1 MREFAVKIWEGFE
14 KAVYLVIKPFFV
26 LFKKDLTDEIFQ
38 SFMQFVKFG
47 IVGLSNTAVSYI
59 LYVISLLFFQKLG
72 IFPKIDYIISSMI
85 GFILSVLWSF
95 YWNNKMVFTLEDGQE
110 RSLWKALI
118 KTYISYSFTG
128 LFLSNILLIF
138 WVQFCNIPE
147 LIAPLINLII
157 SVPLNFIINKFWAFK
172 KESNFRNIT

>member
-1 MREFAVKIWEGFE
+1 MCKLAAKVWELFE
-14 KAVYLVIKPFFV
+14 KIVYGV
-26 LFKKDLTDEIFQ
+26 LKVVFNLLKKDLTDKRFQ
-38 SFMQFVKFG
+38 SFMQFIKFG
-47 IVGLSNTAVSYI
+47 IVGLSNTAISYI

-72 IFPKIDYIISSMI
+72 IFPKIDYIIASII

-110 RSLWKALI
+110 RSLWKSLI

-138 WVQFCNIPE
+138 WVQFCHIPE

-157 SVPLNFIINKFWAFK
+157 SVPLNFVINKFWAFK
-172 KESNFRNIT
+172 KESN